1 MITIRQ
7 FKPTDT
13 FSVIKLAS
21 DTLPERYN
29 PGLFSYFYESHPE
42 TFIVAELNHKI
53 IGFLVGIPLNNTLKI
68 LMIAVSTKNRK
79 QKIGTNLLKQI
90 TNKAKNKN
98 LKKIELEVR
107 TNNKTAIEFYKNQ
120 GFKISNTITK
130 FYQNDKDAHTMEK
143 EI

>member
-1 MITIRQ
+1 MIIVRQ

-29 PGLFSYFYESHPE
+29 PSLFSYFYEAHPE
-42 TFIVAELNHKI
+42 TFIIAELNHKI

-79 QKIGTNLLKQI
+79 QKIGTNLIKQI
-90 TNKAKNKN
+90 INEAKNKN
-98 LKKIELEVR
+98 IKKIELEVK
-107 TNNKTAIEFYKNQ
+107 TDNKTATEFYKNQ
-120 GFKISNTITK
+120 GFKITNKITK
-130 FYQNDKDAHTMEK
+130 FYQNGENAYTMEK